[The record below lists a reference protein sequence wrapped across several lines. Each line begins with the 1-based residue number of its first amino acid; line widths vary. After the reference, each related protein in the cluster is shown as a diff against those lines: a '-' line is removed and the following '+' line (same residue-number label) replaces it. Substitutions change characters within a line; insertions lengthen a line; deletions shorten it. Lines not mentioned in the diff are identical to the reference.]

1 MMCEK
6 KIWHFVEGLF
16 IFSLLHLMPSTTSMP
31 DQGAREAH
39 TGYPQGAGGPRG
51 GGADDNFDQLASWPA
66 LAHFMEDL
74 SDQDE
79 AGEAAAA
86 HTPVPPMGE
95 NLSLARSLSLPTYFG
110 LGASI
115 GGMRDMFPLTRHLRN
130 PNGLHGGGAG
140 GMEGEG
146 PDKGSSAG
154 PAAGG
159 GNELNS
165 RLAAM
170 LAKVRVTPHTHAR
183 RPRYRP

>member
-1 MMCEK
+1 
-6 KIWHFVEGLF
+6 
-16 IFSLLHLMPSTTSMP
+16 MPE
-31 DQGAREAH
+31 QGAREAP
-39 TGYPQGAGGPRG
+39 TGFPQGAGGPRG

-115 GGMRDMFPLTRHLRN
+115 GGVRDMFSLTRHLRN
-130 PNGLHGGGAG
+130 PNGLHSGAG

-170 LAKVRVTPHTHAR
+170 LAKVRVTPHAHAR
-183 RPRYRP
+183 RPRSRP

>member
-1 MMCEK
+1 
-6 KIWHFVEGLF
+6 
-16 IFSLLHLMPSTTSMP
+16 
-31 DQGAREAH
+31 
-39 TGYPQGAGGPRG
+39 
-51 GGADDNFDQLASWPA
+51 
-66 LAHFMEDL
+66 MEDL

-165 RLAAM
+165 RLAAL

-183 RPRYRP
+183 RLSTSPAAAAALPSSQGDLVKYLNRQVTIMI